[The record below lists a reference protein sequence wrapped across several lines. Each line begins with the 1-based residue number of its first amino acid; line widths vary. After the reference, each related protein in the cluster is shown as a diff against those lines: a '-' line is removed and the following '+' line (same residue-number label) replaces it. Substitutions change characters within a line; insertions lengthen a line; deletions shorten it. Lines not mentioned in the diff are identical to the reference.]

1 MSVLTEAVKDV
12 MPLVFIICEADFN
25 DPFTKQALTVE
36 GEVPAGT
43 LENDEQQES
52 VPLQSAAAVHFF
64 PASTELVGVPQL
76 LTGWALGTLL
86 TILTKAV

>member
-1 MSVLTEAVKDV
+1 LSVLTEAVKATI
-12 MPLVFIICEADFN
+12 PLVFIICEADFN

-52 VPLQSAAAVHFF
+52 VPEHSVEAVHFL
-64 PASTELVGVPQL
+64 PASTVPQS
-76 LTGWALGTLL
+76 LTA
-86 TILTKAV
+86 